1 MPNKSFALIFI
12 ACILVF
18 SSPVSAIEREIA
30 QNDQVIVQYEKPLQ
44 AVADEII
51 RLYPSVKK
59 ELELT
64 FQSSI
69 DFKPVVWIIK
79 DRNAFQKTI
88 GNELAVAVA
97 ISAKNLI
104 IIDNSRM
111 KTHPFSLEVTLKHEL
126 CHLFLHRFVL
136 KGNLPRWFNEGV
148 SQWASGGISE
158 IIMGENR
165 DLLKQSVLSGRLI
178 RIHEL
183 EQRFPGDKKG
193 FRLAY
198 QESLS
203 IVEYIDKEFG
213 ADGIR
218 QIMNYLKEGHSIDAA
233 IRKALSIPLYELES
247 SWHESLRKKYT
258 WFTYLSSHLYQI
270 LFSFAAFVLIYGFIK
285 LMIRRRAYRD
295 EEEDEE
301 EDDM

>member
-1 MPNKSFALIFI
+1 MSNKSFALIVI

-18 SSPVSAIEREIA
+18 SSPAHAIEREFVE
-30 QNDQVIVQYEKPLQ
+30 NDQVIVQYEKPLQ
-44 AVADEII
+44 AVANEII

-64 FQSSI
+64 FKSSI
-69 DFKPVVWIIK
+69 DFKPVVWVIE

-126 CHLFLHRFVL
+126 CHLFLHHFVS

-148 SQWASGGISE
+148 SQWASGGIAD

-165 DLLKQSVLSGRLI
+165 DLLKQAVLSGRLI
-178 RIHEL
+178 RIHAL
-183 EQRFPGDKKG
+183 TQKFPGDKKG
-193 FRLAY
+193 LRLAY

-203 IVEYIDKEFG
+203 IVEYINKEFG
-213 ADGIR
+213 TDRIL

-233 IRKALSIPLYELES
+233 IRKALSIPLYELENR
-247 SWHESLRKKYT
+247 WHESLRKKYT

-270 LFSFAAFVLIYGFIK
+270 LFSFAAFLLVYGFIK

-295 EEEDEE
+295 EE
-301 EDDM
+301 DDDAM

>member
-1 MPNKSFALIFI
+1 MSNKSFALIFI

-18 SSPVSAIEREIA
+18 SRPAYAIEREFIE
-30 QNDQVIVQYEKPLQ
+30 NNQVIVQYEKPLQ
-44 AVADEII
+44 AVANEII

-64 FQSSI
+64 FKSSI
-69 DFKPVVWIIK
+69 DFRPVVWIIK
-79 DRNAFQKTI
+79 DRNVFQKTI

-104 IIDNSRM
+104 IIDNSSM

-126 CHLFLHRFVL
+126 CHLFLHQFVL

-148 SQWASGGISE
+148 SQWASGGIAE
-158 IIMGENR
+158 IIMGENK
-165 DLLKQSVLSGRLI
+165 DLLKQATLSGRLI
-178 RIHEL
+178 RIHAL
-183 EQRFPGDKKG
+183 TQRFPGDKKG
-193 FRLAY
+193 LRLAY

-203 IVEYIDKEFG
+203 IVEYIDKKFG
-213 ADGIR
+213 TDGIL
-218 QIMNYLKEGHSIDAA
+218 QVMNYLKDGYSIEAA
-233 IRKALSIPLYELES
+233 IPKALSIPLYELENR
-247 SWHESLRKKYT
+247 WHESLRKKYT
-258 WFTYLSSHLYQI
+258 WFIYLSSHLYQI

-295 EEEDEE
+295 EEDEE